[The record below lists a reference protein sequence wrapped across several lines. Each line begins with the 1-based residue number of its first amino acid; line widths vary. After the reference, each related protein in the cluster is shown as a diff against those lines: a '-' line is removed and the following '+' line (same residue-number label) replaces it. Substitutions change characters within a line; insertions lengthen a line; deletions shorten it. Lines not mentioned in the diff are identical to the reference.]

1 LLLLC
6 SQSNGFEDMTS
17 GIHHITLITRKVQPN
32 VDFYAGFLGLRLV
45 KRTAGFEDA
54 AQLHLFYGDAA
65 GSPGSLVTFLVWE
78 DGGPGRVG
86 HGQPSE
92 IAFAIAPESIGFW
105 LTRALRY
112 NVTAT
117 GPAHEFGEPVI
128 RLKDPDGVIV
138 KLVGSGA
145 VTSPALNVT
154 ADIPQDDAIR
164 RLRGATI
171 LTATPDGTAAFV
183 TRHFG
188 YAEADRTDAIR
199 RLVSESGDIIDVR
212 DAGGFWT
219 AAPGTGTIDHIAFR
233 AVSEAAVKDLRMQLE
248 AEDAGEIN
256 AHDRKY
262 FYSLYVREPGG
273 TLFELATDTPG
284 MTVDESPETLGTKLF
299 VPEHFGGN
307 LEDNLVML
315 PQFGLPGEERF
326 TERDLPFIHRVHQ
339 PENPD
344 GSTLVLLHGSG
355 ANETSL
361 LPLGRQIAPN
371 ALLLSLR
378 GRSTEEGHPRF
389 FRRFTPFTFDQK
401 DIASEA
407 EAFVAMIDGAVAAY
421 GLDREKMIFVGY
433 SNGANML
440 TATMLLHPGL
450 IRKTALLRMMNPLDT
465 VPQADLA
472 GTEVLT
478 VTGKTDG
485 YSRYAPPLED
495 LLRKAGATL
504 TTVTLN
510 AGHEIGAMDADA
522 VREWLKTTGS

>member
-1 LLLLC
+1 
-6 SQSNGFEDMTS
+6 MTN

-32 VDFYAGFLGLRLV
+32 VDFYVGFLGLRLV

-54 AQLHLFYGDAA
+54 AQLHLIYGDET

-78 DGGPGRVG
+78 DGAPGRAG
-86 HGQPSE
+86 YGQPSE
-92 IAFAIAPESIGFW
+92 IAFAIAPESLGFW

-117 GPAHEFGEPVI
+117 GPTHEFGEPVI

-138 KLVGSGA
+138 KLVGSDA
-145 VTSPALNVT
+145 VSSPSPHVT
-154 ADIPQDDAIR
+154 ADIPPEDAIK

-188 YAEADRTDAIR
+188 YAETERTDAIR
-199 RLVSESGDIIDVR
+199 RLASDSGDIIDVR

-219 AAPGTGTIDHIAFR
+219 SAPGTGTIDHIAFR
-233 AVSEAAVKDLRMQLE
+233 AADVAAVKNLRTELE

-273 TLFELATDTPG
+273 TLFEFATDAPG
-284 MTVDESPETLGTKLF
+284 MTIDESLETLGTKLF

-307 LEDNLVML
+307 LQDNLVML

-326 TERDLPFIHRVHQ
+326 TERDLPFIHRLHQ
-339 PENPD
+339 ADNPD
-344 GSTLVLLHGSG
+344 GTTLVLLHGSG

-389 FRRFTPFTFDQK
+389 FRRITPFTFDQK
-401 DIASEA
+401 DIVSEV
-407 EAFVAMIDGAVAAY
+407 EAFVAMIEGAVSGY
-421 GLDREKMIFVGY
+421 GLDRNKLIFAGY

-440 TATMLLHPGL
+440 IATMLLHPGL
-450 IRKTALLRMMNPLDT
+450 IKKAALLRMMNPLDT
-465 VPQADLA
+465 VPEADLS
-472 GTEVLT
+472 GTEILL

-485 YSRYAPPLED
+485 YSRYAAPLEGD
-495 LLRKAGATL
+495 LRNAGATL
-504 TTVTLN
+504 TTVTLD
-510 AGHEIGAMDADA
+510 AGHEIGPGDADA
-522 VREWLKTTGS
+522 VRDWLKTIGG